1 MLFRAFESMGEK
13 RQIWETNESSFK
25 IDFLT
30 EILGLLNSAK

>member
-1 MLFRAFESMGEK
+1 MLFKAFAPMGEK

-30 EILGLLNSAK
+30 EIFGIIEFC